1 MVIYISALVNG
12 HWNISSFPLL
22 LHFTVLLAF
31 IKRELNVRN
40 QLVDALDHLTTR
52 SYYREVLN
60 TGASRH
66 YRKSAIWRIST
77 ALPNVIIRQSVK
89 KNFGVAPVQYQYTCQ
104 IFGKTFGKNLHSA
117 IASLKSAKW
126 IIWSGTIDRP
136 IFSVWGP
143 CSILLD
149 TQHWNIFSF
158 HLPLHFTMLIAFL
171 RGNSTFKGS
180 LKSYK
185 VG

>member
-31 IKRELNVRN
+31 IKRELNIRN

-66 YRKSAIWRIST
+66 YRKPAI
-77 ALPNVIIRQSVK
+77 
-89 KNFGVAPVQYQYTCQ
+89 
-104 IFGKTFGKNLHSA
+104 
-117 IASLKSAKW
+117 
-126 IIWSGTIDRP
+126 
-136 IFSVWGP
+136 
-143 CSILLD
+143 
-149 TQHWNIFSF
+149 
-158 HLPLHFTMLIAFL
+158 
-171 RGNSTFKGS
+171 
-180 LKSYK
+180 
-185 VG
+185 